1 MSGSRPSRHL
11 LTVLHAAERTGP
23 PLLALQ
29 FLRWLAAERPAWQLS
44 TTFLDQGGPLVPDF
58 ESLGAVVVPDARIPG
73 TDDHPWL
80 AGKLRARRV
89 QNSLRALGPIDLA
102 HVHCAG
108 SMRVRPFL
116 PPTRILCHLHE
127 LSTGLDLH
135 LDPLARQHL
144 TSADRYVAVS
154 DGVRQEFLSRF
165 TVDPALVERQ
175 WGFVDERLLARP
187 ADRAAVELDHGAF
200 VVLSSGVRH
209 WRKAPELFAR
219 VAHRARALRPDVPWS
234 FVWIG
239 GEDTGGLQS
248 LVDRT
253 EPEGLIR
260 FVTHQDDPL
269 RWVAASDVFL
279 LTAREDA
286 FPLVCVEAA
295 GLGRPIVTFENGGAA
310 ELVRAADCGAVVPF
324 PDVNAMATALIELA
338 DDPFRQRRWQES
350 GRDFALEHLTL
361 GTAAPKLLSTIE
373 GTLQ

>member
-1 MSGSRPSRHL
+1 MTDHRSSIHL

-29 FLRWLAAERPAWQLS
+29 FLRWLSAERPRWRLS
-44 TTFLDQGGPLVPDF
+44 TMFLDEGGPLVPDF
-58 ESLGAVVVPDARIPG
+58 ESLGPVVVPGARVPG
-73 TDDHPWL
+73 DDDHPWL

-89 QNSLRALGPIDLA
+89 QTSLRAVGRIDLA

-116 PPTRILCHLHE
+116 PSTRVLCHLHE

-135 LDPLARQHL
+135 LDPLARRHL
-144 TSADRYVAVS
+144 TGADRYVAVS
-154 DGVRQEFLSRF
+154 DGVRDEFLARF
-165 TVDPALVERQ
+165 SVDPTLVERQ
-175 WGFVDERLLARP
+175 WGFVDERLLAQP
-187 ADRAAVELDHGAF
+187 TDRAAIGLDPRAF

-219 VAHRARALRPDVPWS
+219 VAHRARALRPDIPWS

-239 GEDTGGLQS
+239 GKDNGGLEG
-248 LVDRT
+248 LVGST
-253 EPEGLIR
+253 EPDGVVR
-260 FVTHQDDPL
+260 FVPHQDDPM

-279 LTAREDA
+279 LAAREDA

-310 ELVRAADCGAVVPF
+310 ELVRDAQCGAVAPF
-324 PDVNAMATALIELA
+324 PDVDAIAAALIQLA
-338 DDPFRQRRWQES
+338 DDPQHRRDCQES
-350 GRDFALEHLTL
+350 GRRFALENLTL
-361 GTAAPKLLSTIE
+361 SSAGPRLLSTIE
-373 GTLQ
+373 RTLR